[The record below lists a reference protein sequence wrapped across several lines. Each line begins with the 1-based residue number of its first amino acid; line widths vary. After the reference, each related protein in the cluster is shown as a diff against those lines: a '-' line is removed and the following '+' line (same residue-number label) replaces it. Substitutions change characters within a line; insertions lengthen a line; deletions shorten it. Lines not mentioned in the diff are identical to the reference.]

1 MTYWAQRNGFHK
13 EVSSVNEASHRRSLI
28 LDSTLVIIVSMVAM
42 LIPTQYVQAAESYGE
57 LYASPANLHHGVAS
71 FNSVNRSWYGQ
82 TLSLLSRQETGTSYY
97 DGNNVGIELDASC
110 PVDGFFD
117 VALYR
122 VDARNS
128 RVTSFI
134 GSASFKRNGFTK
146 ATWQNV
152 GPGNYKF
159 VFSKSNDGAVVTS
172 SNVATYSW

>member
-1 MTYWAQRNGFHK
+1 M
-13 EVSSVNEASHRRSLI
+13 NEASHRRSLI
-28 LDSTLVIIVSMVAM
+28 LDGILVIIVAM
-42 LIPTQYVQAAESYGE
+42 AVTLIPAQYVQAAESCGGPC
-57 LYASPANLHHGVAS
+57 ASSANQSLGATS
-71 FNSVNRSWYGQ
+71 SNSVNRSWYGQ
-82 TLSLLSRQETGTSYY
+82 TLSLLSRQETGASYY